1 MSNKHIY
8 DNIMQINNMILNINY
23 KSNINVEEKWIKM
36 NFSFS
41 SMIYTYRKNIHLNW
55 NKSENENKNIKYTY
69 YVHSRISQ

>member
-55 NKSENENKNIKYTY
+55 NKSENENKNIK
-69 YVHSRISQ
+69 

>member
-36 NFSFS
+36 NFCFLH
-41 SMIYTYRKNIHLNW
+41 IPQEHTFELK
-55 NKSENENKNIKYTY
+55 
-69 YVHSRISQ
+69 

>member
-55 NKSENENKNIKYTY
+55 NK
-69 YVHSRISQ
+69 